1 MTRSAVVPTTAHR
14 RPEPAREQLPLT
26 ERAEPLRELERLLDE
41 AEQGRGNTH
50 ILFGEGGVGKT
61 RLAQALAESAVKRG
75 FAVALGRAYPVETG
89 VPYAVFGDALLP
101 LLRGLEP
108 QALTVLTRGGIAE
121 LAQLFPALTLER
133 AASAP
138 RGDPADHKARLLWNF
153 TQFLSRLSARQK
165 LLIVLEN
172 LQWADASSLELL
184 HFVARQVTSEKVVI
198 VGTYNETERA
208 ANPALAQ
215 TEQSLLSLGV
225 AHATRLQPLTLEGV
239 QQLLRRTFGAGE
251 DAVRGFARALHART
265 RGNPFFVEETLKS
278 LMEEG
283 RLLQRDGQW
292 AGWELEEFALPSSV
306 REAIRLRLERLSPTS
321 RSVAELVGVLG
332 TRTSFDVLAHLTDTA
347 PRDLL
352 PSLDELRRAGV
363 LVEAEEGGAV
373 VYDFAHPMIRDTL
386 YAEIGLA
393 RARILHADVAERLES
408 FHGAD
413 ALRHADV
420 IAYHLMRAD
429 QKRLAGK
436 AVHYLR
442 EAGRAALS
450 QHANREAVNY
460 LGMAL
465 DLAERSNALAPDA
478 QSALASDLA
487 RGRQRMG
494 DYEGALRLW
503 ERARRVSGE
512 SGDHATL
519 AQVHRSMGLACFW
532 SGQLPESLA
541 HYDAAIAA
549 AERIPS
555 PAIAARTRIAKGSA
569 LVTLGRHDAAGT
581 EVRAALA
588 AAEQIGEPGLLAR
601 AHRANMLLHVWTGPP
616 DKARHHGQQAI
627 ALATAPEL
635 RGVAWSAHWALAVL
649 AGLTGVATD
658 VSLHLGEAERLS
670 EELHSPLLRVW
681 TAEVAIEYLAGIGEW
696 DAALTRAER
705 TITLARSFGQ
715 RAILPRLLVWAGI
728 IYLARGELERG
739 KRCVDEAW
747 QLSGAE
753 RGDEARDVHTVVPAH
768 TGRAAYFLAIRD
780 YESAIEVG
788 RRGLEIADRSG
799 YVVWAIHRL
808 MPIIAEAL
816 LWRSDMV
823 GARALATRLHR
834 DSSRLGHA
842 LGIAWADTTVAVAEL
857 LQGDKQASVDML
869 RRVAESLEAIPFV
882 PDAARVRRQLA
893 IALEA
898 TGDTDAAIVELRVA
912 HEVFARLGAKP
923 ELDATRDHLRQLG
936 ARPPVKSVTQGLAGL
951 TGREVEIVR
960 LVAARR
966 SNKEIGSALDISA
979 RTVSTHLSNIFG
991 KLGVASRGEL
1001 TDFARDNGLT
1011 SGQG

>member
-1 MTRSAVVPTTAHR
+1 MNRPGTSTPAGVR
-14 RPEPAREQLPLT
+14 RLDAAPDQLPLT

-41 AEQGRGNTH
+41 AEQGRGNMH

-61 RLAQALAESAVKRG
+61 RLAQALAQSAARKG
-75 FAVALGRAYPVETG
+75 FSIAIGRAYPVETG

-101 LLRGLEP
+101 VLRALEP
-108 QALTVLTRGGIAE
+108 QALTVLSRGGTAE
-121 LAQLFPALTLER
+121 LAQLFPALALER

-153 TQFLSRLSARQK
+153 TQFLGRLAARQK
-165 LLIVLEN
+165 LLIILEN
-172 LQWADASSLELL
+172 LQWADPSSLELL
-184 HFVARQVTSEKVVI
+184 HFVARQVTSEKIVI

-208 ANPALAQ
+208 SNPVLAQ

-225 AHATRLQPLTLEGV
+225 AHATRIQPLSLEGV
-239 QQLLRRTFGAGE
+239 QQLLRRAFGADE
-251 DAVRGFARALHART
+251 AAVRGFARALHART
-265 RGNPFFVEETLKS
+265 RGNPFFVEETLKA

-283 RLLQRDGQW
+283 RLLQREGQW

-306 REAIRLRLERLSPTS
+306 REALRLRLERLSATS
-321 RSVAELVGVLG
+321 RTAAELVAVLG
-332 TRTSFDVLAHLTDTA
+332 TRTSFDILAHLTDTN
-347 PRDLL
+347 PRDVL
-352 PSLDELRRAGV
+352 PSIDELRRGGV
-363 LVEAEEGGAV
+363 LVEAEEAGVV
-373 VYDFAHPMIRDTL
+373 VYDFAHPMIRDTI

-442 EAGRAALS
+442 EAGRAALA

-465 DLAERSNALAPDA
+465 DLAERAGALAPDA
-478 QSALASDLA
+478 QAALASDLA

-503 ERARRVSGE
+503 DRARRVAE
-512 SGDHATL
+512 AAGDHATL
-519 AQVHRSMGLACFW
+519 AQLHRSIGLACFW
-532 SGQLPESLA
+532 SGQPSEALA

-549 AERIPS
+549 AGHIPS

-569 LVTLGRHDAAGT
+569 LITLGRHEAAGV
-581 EVRAALA
+581 EVAAALA
-588 AAEQIGEPGLLAR
+588 AAQEIGEPGLLAR

-616 DKARHHGQQAI
+616 DKARHHGRQAI

-649 AGLTGVATD
+649 AGLTGIATD
-658 VSLHLGEAERLS
+658 VSVHLAEAERLAD
-670 EELHSPLLRVW
+670 ELQSPLLRVW

-696 DAALTRAER
+696 DAALVRAER

-715 RAILPRLLVWAGI
+715 KAILPRLLVWAGI

-739 KRCVDEAW
+739 KSCVDEAW

-768 TGRAAYFLAIRD
+768 TGRAAYYLAMRD
-780 YESAIEVG
+780 YENAIEVG
-788 RRGLEIADRSG
+788 RRGLAIADRSG

-808 MPIIAEAL
+808 MPIIAESL
-816 LWRSDMV
+816 LWRADMD

-842 LGIAWADTTVAVAEL
+842 LGMAWADTTVAVAEML
-857 LQGDKQASVDML
+857 RGDKQASVDML
-869 RRVAESLEAIPFV
+869 RRVAGELEAIPFV

-898 TGDTDAAIVELRVA
+898 TGDTDGAVAELRLA

-936 ARPPVKSVTQGLAGL
+936 ARPPVKSTTQGLAGL

-1001 TDFARDNGLT
+1001 TDFARENGLAIA
-1011 SGQG
+1011 